1 MPNTSTGEPQALPT
15 NQTTPEQ
22 APGLEIASEQEV
34 SSTTSNVSQLIIQLP
49 DNIETTSETQLDGQP
64 RGINLLLN
72 EVEWDPVREILLL
85 PSGLELADIQTANG
99 TTEITLSDG
108 TRLII
113 EGHSSNP
120 PSIEIENQLLTAQEI
135 QTAFAAA
142 RNAEPSAGP
151 ETSSGAPSASEP
163 SSSNNEPQSPLPA
176 NDELIGSGNDFE
188 PISNVVQ
195 PAFPITPLL
204 LPSERNEEV
213 LEREFGNGTFEPDQ
227 QTTSTPDLSNPRV
240 TPAFFASNTDDVY
253 ESGLASGTAA
263 GQAATQTAGPMNIQS
278 GSSPLQTLEVCD
290 PIQNVWVDVTSGG
303 QIITPHGTYTITA
316 NPDGTYSWTY
326 TLSTSGDHSNSAQ
339 QDLLKVRVTNE
350 EGNQATG
357 DITINIVDDAP
368 LIDIADAPAT
378 IAEGNTLNST
388 WSLAPGADG
397 VTHVTISVPGEVD
410 QTISLSGN
418 TCATF
423 TLPKGILTVNPDG
436 TYSFE
441 AATNL
446 DNDDSQE
453 QTFTITATDAD
464 GDTTSDTQTITITDG
479 TSPTPPDNLPGEAV
493 DLILT
498 VNEAA
503 LDTTQDQNDLAA
515 GNITGSDPTSTAETD
530 VSSTLTFTAGS
541 DDLTTF
547 VFGDPSGITITNGD
561 ATLNVSWA
569 VSNGQLIGSINGTPA
584 IILALD
590 ASAIPAGQQGSVQV
604 TATLTDAFPHDASD
618 NPVKINGITINASDH
633 DGDTVTADIQV
644 NIINDAPLIDIT
656 DAPASVAEGNTLNS
670 TWSLNPGADGVTHIT
685 ISVPGEVDQ
694 TISLSGNTSATFA
707 LPKGTLTVN
716 PDGTYSFEAATNLDN
731 DDPQEHTFAITA
743 TDADGDTTS
752 DIQTIPITDGTS
764 PTPPDN
770 LPGETV
776 DLILTVN
783 EAALDTMQDQNDLA
797 GGNVTGSD
805 PTSPAE
811 TDISSTLT
819 FTAGSDDL
827 TTFAF
832 GDPSSITITNGDATL
847 NVSWAL
853 SNGQLIGSINGTP
866 AVVLALD
873 ASAIPAG
880 QQGSV
885 QVTATLTDAFPHD
898 ASENPIK
905 INGITINASD
915 HDGDM
920 VTADIQVNIID
931 DAPQLDIADTPASVA
946 EGNTLNGTWSLTSG
960 ADGITQITISVPGE
974 VDQTISLSGNT
985 SATFTLPTGTL
996 TVNPDG
1002 TYSFEAA
1009 TNLDNDNPQ
1018 EQTFTIT
1025 ATDFDGDTT
1034 TDTQTITITD
1044 GASPTPPDN
1053 LPGEAV
1059 DLILT
1064 VNEAA
1069 LDTTQDQTDLAAGN
1083 ITGSDPTSSAETDV
1097 SSTLT
1102 FTAGSDDLSTF
1113 AFGDPSGITITN
1125 GDATL
1130 NVSWAVSNGQLIGS
1144 INGRPAII
1152 LELDASDIPA
1162 GQQGSVQVTATLT
1175 DAFPHDASG
1184 DPIKIN
1190 GITINASDHDGDM
1203 VTADIQ
1209 VNIIDDAP
1217 QLDIADTPASV
1228 AEGDTLNG
1236 TWSLT
1241 SGADDVTD
1249 VTVSVSGEID
1259 QTISLSGNTSAT
1271 FTLPKGI
1278 LTVNPDG
1285 TYSFEAATNLDN
1297 NGPQEQTFTITATD
1311 ADGDTTSDTQTIKIT
1326 DGTNPF
1332 GGDIIALSLDE
1343 SALGDQVGNNEPTG
1357 DVIGSNP
1364 ASTAETQS
1372 DTLSFTAGS
1381 DNIISFTIE
1390 DTSSIEVRD
1399 DSGAVVTSINWAL
1412 SADKQTL
1419 TGSINGQNII
1429 QLALTG
1435 ASIAAGSTGS
1445 VQVTATLLAD
1455 FPHVTNGTSDFTI
1468 LGVPIVATDSDGSTA
1483 LGITNISIKDD
1494 NPDID
1499 ISDTQNVV
1507 TEGETISDTFSL
1519 SSGADGYAQVTVYTD
1534 VNNQHIVNLAPNT
1547 QTTLYTQQGE
1557 LTIHSDGT
1565 WEFTADTGLDFPQ
1578 NQTLQFF
1585 ISVEDGDGDTDTDSH
1600 LISIK
1605 QAAPPILGTSGD
1617 DVLTGTQ
1624 TSELIKGLD
1633 GDDHITGMEGRDK
1646 IAGMGGR
1653 DTLEGGADSDTFVL
1667 DLSNLTIADLIT
1679 DYDSSGD
1686 DADRLDVTELIGSE
1700 QVTQQNVGDYFQL
1713 SGGVLSFDQDGAGT
1727 NHHMVQVMEFS
1738 SPPAQLELIVDE
1750 NQAPLIVTA

>member
-1 MPNTSTGEPQALPT
+1 MPNTRTGEPQALPS

-22 APGLEIASEQEV
+22 APGLKNASQQEA

-64 RGINLLLN
+64 RGMNLLLN

-113 EGHSSNP
+113 EGHSNNP

-135 QTAFAAA
+135 QTAFTAA

-163 SSSNNEPQSPLPA
+163 SSDNHEPQSPLPA

-188 PISNVVQ
+188 PISIVVQ

-204 LPSERNEEV
+204 LPSELNEEV
-213 LEREFGNGTFEPDQ
+213 LEREFGDGTFEPDQ

-240 TPAFFASNTDDVY
+240 TPAFFAGNTDDVY

-290 PIQNVWVDVTSGG
+290 PIQNVWVDVTNGG
-303 QIITPHGTYTITA
+303 QITTSHGTYAITV
-316 NPDGTYSWTY
+316 NPDGTYNWTY

-357 DITINIVDDAP
+357 DITINILDDTP

-378 IAEGNTLNST
+378 VAEGNTLAST
-388 WSLAPGADG
+388 WSLASGADG
-397 VTHVTISVPGEVD
+397 VNHVTISVPREAN
-410 QTISLSGN
+410 QTISLSSN
-418 TCATF
+418 TSATF
-423 TLPKGILTVNPDG
+423 TLPKGILTINSDG

-446 DNDDSQE
+446 DHDDPQE

-464 GDTTSDTQTITITDG
+464 GDTTSDTQTITIIDG

-493 DLILT
+493 DLILI

-503 LDTTQDQNDLAA
+503 LDTTQDQTDLAA
-515 GNITGSDPTSTAETD
+515 SNITGSNPTSTAETD
-530 VSSTLTFTAGS
+530 TSNTLTFTAGS
-541 DDLTTF
+541 DDLSTF
-547 VFGDPSGITITNGD
+547 IFGDPSGITITNGD
-561 ATLNVSWA
+561 AALNISWA
-569 VSNGQLIGSINGTPA
+569 ISNGQLIGSINGTPA

-590 ASAIPAGQQGSVQV
+590 ASAIPAGQQGSVKV
-604 TATLTDAFPHDASD
+604 TATLTDAFPHDASGD
-618 NPVKINGITINASDH
+618 PININGITID
-633 DGDTVTADIQV
+633 
-644 NIINDAPLIDIT
+644 
-656 DAPASVAEGNTLNS
+656 
-670 TWSLNPGADGVTHIT
+670 
-685 ISVPGEVDQ
+685 
-694 TISLSGNTSATFA
+694 
-707 LPKGTLTVN
+707 
-716 PDGTYSFEAATNLDN
+716 
-731 DDPQEHTFAITA
+731 
-743 TDADGDTTS
+743 
-752 DIQTIPITDGTS
+752 
-764 PTPPDN
+764 
-770 LPGETV
+770 
-776 DLILTVN
+776 
-783 EAALDTMQDQNDLA
+783 
-797 GGNVTGSD
+797 
-805 PTSPAE
+805 
-811 TDISSTLT
+811 
-819 FTAGSDDL
+819 
-827 TTFAF
+827 
-832 GDPSSITITNGDATL
+832 
-847 NVSWAL
+847 
-853 SNGQLIGSINGTP
+853 
-866 AVVLALD
+866 
-873 ASAIPAG
+873 
-880 QQGSV
+880 
-885 QVTATLTDAFPHD
+885 
-898 ASENPIK
+898 
-905 INGITINASD
+905 ASD

-920 VTADIQVNIID
+920 VTADIQINIID
-931 DAPQLDIADTPASVA
+931 DAPQLDIAETPASVA

-960 ADGITQITISVPGE
+960 ADG
-974 VDQTISLSGNT
+974 
-985 SATFTLPTGTL
+985 
-996 TVNPDG
+996 
-1002 TYSFEAA
+1002 
-1009 TNLDNDNPQ
+1009 
-1018 EQTFTIT
+1018 
-1025 ATDFDGDTT
+1025 
-1034 TDTQTITITD
+1034 
-1044 GASPTPPDN
+1044 
-1053 LPGEAV
+1053 
-1059 DLILT
+1059 
-1064 VNEAA
+1064 
-1069 LDTTQDQTDLAAGN
+1069 
-1083 ITGSDPTSSAETDV
+1083 
-1097 SSTLT
+1097 
-1102 FTAGSDDLSTF
+1102 
-1113 AFGDPSGITITN
+1113 
-1125 GDATL
+1125 
-1130 NVSWAVSNGQLIGS
+1130 
-1144 INGRPAII
+1144 
-1152 LELDASDIPA
+1152 
-1162 GQQGSVQVTATLT
+1162 
-1175 DAFPHDASG
+1175 
-1184 DPIKIN
+1184 
-1190 GITINASDHDGDM
+1190 
-1203 VTADIQ
+1203 
-1209 VNIIDDAP
+1209 
-1217 QLDIADTPASV
+1217 
-1228 AEGDTLNG
+1228 
-1236 TWSLT
+1236 
-1241 SGADDVTD
+1241 VTD
-1249 VTVSVSGEID
+1249 VTVSISGEID
-1259 QTISLSGNTSAT
+1259 QTVSLSGNTPAI
-1271 FTLPKGI
+1271 FDMPKGI

-1357 DVIGSNP
+1357 DVIGSKP

-1381 DNIISFTIE
+1381 DNIISFTIG

-1412 SADKQTL
+1412 SADKQTF

-1429 QLALTG
+1429 QLALIS
-1435 ASIAAGSTGS
+1435 ASIAAGTTGS

-1468 LGVPIVATDSDGSTA
+1468 LGVPIVATDTDGSTA

-1507 TEGETISDTFSL
+1507 TEGETINDTFSL

-1534 VNNQHIVNLAPNT
+1534 VNDQHIVNLAPNT
-1547 QTTLYTQQGE
+1547 QTTLNTQQGE

-1605 QAAPPILGTSGD
+1605 QAASPILGTSGD

-1633 GDDHITGMEGRDK
+1633 GDDHISGMEGRDK

-1727 NHHMVQVMEFS
+1727 NHNIVQVMEFS

>member
-22 APGLEIASEQEV
+22 APDLENGSQQEA
-34 SSTTSNVSQLIIQLP
+34 SSTAPNISQLIIQLP
-49 DNIETTSETQLDGQP
+49 DNIETTSETLLDGQP
-64 RGINLLLN
+64 LGMTLLLN

-99 TTEITLSDG
+99 TTKITLSDG

-113 EGHSSNP
+113 EGHSNNP

-188 PISNVVQ
+188 PISIVVQ

-204 LPSERNEEV
+204 LPSELNEEV
-213 LEREFGNGTFEPDQ
+213 FEREFGDDTFEPDQ
-227 QTTSTPDLSNPRV
+227 QTTSAPDLSNPRV
-240 TPAFFASNTDDVY
+240 TPAFFAGNTDDVY

-316 NPDGTYSWTY
+316 NPDGTYNWAY

-357 DITINIVDDAP
+357 DITINILDDIP

-378 IAEGNTLNST
+378 IAEGNTLTST
-388 WSLAPGADG
+388 WSLASGADG
-397 VTHVTISVPGEVD
+397 VTHVTISVPGEAN
-410 QTISLSGN
+410 QTVSLSGN
-418 TCATF
+418 TPATF

-446 DNDDSQE
+446 DNNGPQE

-464 GDTTSDTQTITITDG
+464 GDTTTDTQTITITDG
-479 TSPTPPDNLPGEAV
+479 ISPTPPDNLPGEAV
-493 DLILT
+493 GLILT

-515 GNITGSDPTSTAETD
+515 ANITGSDPTSTAETD

-604 TATLTDAFPHDASD
+604 T
-618 NPVKINGITINASDH
+618 G
-633 DGDTVTADIQV
+633 
-644 NIINDAPLIDIT
+644 
-656 DAPASVAEGNTLNS
+656 
-670 TWSLNPGADGVTHIT
+670 
-685 ISVPGEVDQ
+685 
-694 TISLSGNTSATFA
+694 
-707 LPKGTLTVN
+707 
-716 PDGTYSFEAATNLDN
+716 
-731 DDPQEHTFAITA
+731 
-743 TDADGDTTS
+743 
-752 DIQTIPITDGTS
+752 
-764 PTPPDN
+764 
-770 LPGETV
+770 
-776 DLILTVN
+776 
-783 EAALDTMQDQNDLA
+783 
-797 GGNVTGSD
+797 
-805 PTSPAE
+805 
-811 TDISSTLT
+811 
-819 FTAGSDDL
+819 
-827 TTFAF
+827 
-832 GDPSSITITNGDATL
+832 
-847 NVSWAL
+847 
-853 SNGQLIGSINGTP
+853 
-866 AVVLALD
+866 
-873 ASAIPAG
+873 
-880 QQGSV
+880 
-885 QVTATLTDAFPHD
+885 TLTDAFPHD

-915 HDGDM
+915 HDGDT
-920 VTADIQVNIID
+920 VTADIQINIID

-960 ADGITQITISVPGE
+960 ADGVTHVTVSVSGQ

-985 SATFTLPTGTL
+985 SATFTLPKGIL

-1018 EQTFTIT
+1018 EQAFTVT

-1175 DAFPHDASG
+1175 NAFPHDASG

-1190 GITINASDHDGDM
+1190 GITINASDHDGDI

-1209 VNIIDDAP
+1209 VNIIDDAPQLDIADTPASVAEGNTLNGTWSLTPGADGVTHITVSVSGEIDQTVSLSGNTPAIFDMPKGILTVNLDGTYSFEAATNLDNDGPQEQTFTITATDADGDTTSDTQTITIIDGTSPTPPDNLPGEAVNLILTVNEAALDTTQDQNDLAAGNITGSDSTSSAETDVSSTLTFTAGSDDLSTFAFGDPSGITNTNGDATLNVSWAVSNGQLIGSINGRSAIILELDASAIPAGQQGSVQVTATLTDAFPHDVSGDPIKINGITIDASDHDGDTVTADIQINIIDDAP

-1236 TWSLT
+1236 TWSLNP
-1241 SGADDVTD
+1241 GADGVTD
-1249 VTVSVSGEID
+1249 VTVSVSGEIN
-1259 QTISLSGNTSAT
+1259 QTVSLSGNTPT
-1271 FTLPKGI
+1271 IFDMPKGT

-1297 NGPQEQTFTITATD
+1297 NGSQEQTFTITATD

-1381 DNIISFTIE
+1381 DNIISFTIG
-1390 DTSSIEVRD
+1390 DTSNIEVRD
-1399 DSGAVVTSINWAL
+1399 DSGAVVASINWAL

-1435 ASIAAGSTGS
+1435 SSIAAGSTGS

-1468 LGVPIVATDSDGSTA
+1468 LGVPIVATDTDGSTA

-1519 SSGADGYAQVTVYTD
+1519 NSGADGYAQVTVYTD
-1534 VNNQHIVNLAPNT
+1534 VNDQHIVNLAPNT

-1617 DVLTGTQ
+1617 DVLTGIQ

-1633 GDDHITGMEGRDK
+1633 GDDHISGMEGRDK

-1686 DADRLDVTELIGSE
+1686 DADRLDVTELLGSE

-1727 NHHMVQVMEFS
+1727 NHNMLQVMEFS

>member
-22 APGLEIASEQEV
+22 APDLENGSQQEA
-34 SSTTSNVSQLIIQLP
+34 SSTAPNISQLIIQLP
-49 DNIETTSETQLDGQP
+49 DNIETTSETLLDGQP
-64 RGINLLLN
+64 RGMNLLLN

-99 TTEITLSDG
+99 TTEITLADG

-113 EGHSSNP
+113 EDHSSNP

-151 ETSSGAPSASEP
+151 ETSSSASNASEP
-163 SSSNNEPQSPLPA
+163 SSGNNEPQSPLPA

-188 PISNVVQ
+188 PISIVVQ
-195 PAFPITPLL
+195 PAFSITPLL

-213 LEREFGNGTFEPDQ
+213 LEREFGDGTFEPNQ

-240 TPAFFASNTDDVY
+240 TPAFFAGNTDDVY

-290 PIQNVWVDVTSGG
+290 PIQNVWIDVTSGG
-303 QIITPHGTYTITA
+303 QIITPHGTYTITI
-316 NPDGTYSWTY
+316 NPDGTYSWAY
-326 TLSTSGDHSNSAQ
+326 TLNTSGDHSNSTP

-357 DITINIVDDAP
+357 DITINIVDDIP

-378 IAEGNTLNST
+378 VAEGNTLNGT
-388 WSLAPGADG
+388 WSLASGADG
-397 VTHVTISVPGEVD
+397 VTHVTISIPGEAN

-418 TCATF
+418 TPATF
-423 TLPKGILTVNPDG
+423 TLPKGTLTVNPDG

-446 DNDDSQE
+446 DNDDPQE
-453 QTFTITATDAD
+453 QSFTITAIDAD

-479 TSPTPPDNLPGEAV
+479 ISPTPPDNLPGEAV
-493 DLILT
+493 GLILT

-515 GNITGSDPTSTAETD
+515 ANITGSDPTSTAETD

-561 ATLNVSWA
+561 ATLNVSWT

-590 ASAIPAGQQGSVQV
+590 ASAIPAGQQGSAQV
-604 TATLTDAFPHDASD
+604 TATLTNAFPHDVSGD
-618 NPVKINGITINASDH
+618 PININGITIDASDH
-633 DGDTVTADIQV
+633 DGDTITADIQI
-644 NIINDAPLIDIT
+644 NIIDDAPQLDIADT
-656 DAPASVAEGNTLNS
+656 PTSVAEGNTLNG
-670 TWSLNPGADGVTHIT
+670 TWTLTSGADGVTHVT
-685 ISVPGEVDQ
+685 VSVSGEVDQ
-694 TISLSGNTSATFA
+694 TISLSGNTPATFT

-716 PDGTYSFEAATNLDN
+716 PDGTYS
-731 DDPQEHTFAITA
+731 I
-743 TDADGDTTS
+743 
-752 DIQTIPITDGTS
+752 
-764 PTPPDN
+764 
-770 LPGETV
+770 
-776 DLILTVN
+776 
-783 EAALDTMQDQNDLA
+783 
-797 GGNVTGSD
+797 
-805 PTSPAE
+805 
-811 TDISSTLT
+811 
-819 FTAGSDDL
+819 
-827 TTFAF
+827 
-832 GDPSSITITNGDATL
+832 
-847 NVSWAL
+847 
-853 SNGQLIGSINGTP
+853 
-866 AVVLALD
+866 
-873 ASAIPAG
+873 
-880 QQGSV
+880 
-885 QVTATLTDAFPHD
+885 
-898 ASENPIK
+898 
-905 INGITINASD
+905 
-915 HDGDM
+915 
-920 VTADIQVNIID
+920 
-931 DAPQLDIADTPASVA
+931 
-946 EGNTLNGTWSLTSG
+946 
-960 ADGITQITISVPGE
+960 
-974 VDQTISLSGNT
+974 
-985 SATFTLPTGTL
+985 
-996 TVNPDG
+996 
-1002 TYSFEAA
+1002 EAA

-1130 NVSWAVSNGQLIGS
+1130 NVSWTVSNGQLIGS
-1144 INGRPAII
+1144 INGTPAII

-1175 DAFPHDASG
+1175 DAFPHDAS
-1184 DPIKIN
+1184 DNPVKIN
-1190 GITINASDHDGDM
+1190 GITINASDHDGDT

-1209 VNIIDDAP
+1209 INIIDDAP
-1217 QLDIADTPASV
+1217 QLDIAETPASV

-1236 TWSLT
+1236 TWSLNP
-1241 SGADDVTD
+1241 GADGVTD
-1249 VTVSVSGEID
+1249 VTVSVSGEIN
-1259 QTISLSGNTSAT
+1259 QTVSLSGNAPAI
-1271 FTLPKGI
+1271 FDMPKGT

-1297 NGPQEQTFTITATD
+1297 DDPQEQSFTITATD

-1381 DNIISFTIE
+1381 DNIISFTIG

-1419 TGSINGQNII
+1419 TGSINGQNTI

-1435 ASIAAGSTGS
+1435 SSIAAGFTGS
-1445 VQVTATLLAD
+1445 VQVNATLLAD

-1468 LGVPIVATDSDGSTA
+1468 LGVPIVATDTDGSTA

-1519 SSGADGYAQVTVYTD
+1519 NSGADGYAQVTVYTD
-1534 VNNQHIVNLAPNT
+1534 VNDQHIVNLAPNT

-1565 WEFTADTGLDFPQ
+1565 WEFTANTGLDFPQ

-1585 ISVEDGDGDTDTDSH
+1585 ISVEDEDGDTDTDSH

-1633 GDDHITGMEGRDK
+1633 GDDHISGMEGRDK

-1738 SPPAQLELIVDE
+1738 SPPAQLELIMDE

>member
-1 MPNTSTGEPQALPT
+1 MPNTKTGEPQALPS

-22 APGLEIASEQEV
+22 APGLENASQQEA

-64 RGINLLLN
+64 RGMNLLLN

-113 EGHSSNP
+113 EGHSNNP

-163 SSSNNEPQSPLPA
+163 SSDNHEPQSPLPA

-188 PISNVVQ
+188 PISIVVQ

-204 LPSERNEEV
+204 LPSELNEEV
-213 LEREFGNGTFEPDQ
+213 LEREFGDGTFEPDQ

-240 TPAFFASNTDDVY
+240 TPAFFAGNTDDVY

-290 PIQNVWVDVTSGG
+290 PIQNVWVDVTNGG
-303 QIITPHGTYTITA
+303 QVTTSHGTYAITV
-316 NPDGTYSWTY
+316 NPDGTYNWTY

-357 DITINIVDDAP
+357 DITINILDDTP

-378 IAEGNTLNST
+378 VAEGNTLAST
-388 WSLAPGADG
+388 WSLASGADG
-397 VTHVTISVPGEVD
+397 VNHVTISVPREAN
-410 QTISLSGN
+410 QTISLSSN
-418 TCATF
+418 TSATF
-423 TLPKGILTVNPDG
+423 TLPKGILTINSDG

-446 DNDDSQE
+446 DHDDPQE

-464 GDTTSDTQTITITDG
+464 GDTTSDTQTITIIDG

-493 DLILT
+493 DLILI

-503 LDTTQDQNDLAA
+503 LDTTQDQTDLAA
-515 GNITGSDPTSTAETD
+515 SNITGSNPTSTAETD
-530 VSSTLTFTAGS
+530 TSNTLTFTAGS
-541 DDLTTF
+541 DDLSTF
-547 VFGDPSGITITNGD
+547 IFGDPSGITITNGD
-561 ATLNVSWA
+561 AALNISWA
-569 VSNGQLIGSINGTPA
+569 ISNGQLIGSINGTPA

-590 ASAIPAGQQGSVQV
+590 ASAIPAGQQGSVKV
-604 TATLTDAFPHDASD
+604 TATLTDAFPHDASGD
-618 NPVKINGITINASDH
+618 PININGITIDASDH
-633 DGDTVTADIQV
+633 DGDMVTADIQI
-644 NIINDAPLIDIT
+644 NIIDDAPQLDIAET
-656 DAPASVAEGNTLNS
+656 PASVAEGNTLNG
-670 TWSLNPGADGVTHIT
+670 TWSLTSGADGITHVT

-694 TISLSGNTSATFA
+694 TISLSGSTSATFT
-707 LPKGTLTVN
+707 LPKGILTVN
-716 PDGTYSFEAATNLDN
+716 PDSTYSFEAATNLDN
-731 DDPQEHTFAITA
+731 DDPQEQSFTITA

-752 DIQTIPITDGTS
+752 DTQTIKITDGTS

-776 DLILTVN
+776 DLILTVS
-783 EAALDTMQDQNDLA
+783 EAALDTTQDQNDLA
-797 GGNVTGSD
+797 AANITSSD
-805 PTSPAE
+805 PTNTTE
-811 TDISSTLT
+811 TDVSNTLI

-827 TTFAF
+827 TAFSF
-832 GDPSSITITNGDATL
+832 GDPSGITITNGEAAL
-847 NVSWAL
+847 NISWVI

-866 AVVLALD
+866 AIILALD

-880 QQGSV
+880 QQGSI

-898 ASENPIK
+898 ASGDPIK
-905 INGITINASD
+905 INGITIDASD
-915 HDGDM
+915 HDGDT
-920 VTADIQVNIID
+920 VTADIQVNIIN

-960 ADGITQITISVPGE
+960 ADG
-974 VDQTISLSGNT
+974 
-985 SATFTLPTGTL
+985 
-996 TVNPDG
+996 
-1002 TYSFEAA
+1002 
-1009 TNLDNDNPQ
+1009 
-1018 EQTFTIT
+1018 
-1025 ATDFDGDTT
+1025 
-1034 TDTQTITITD
+1034 
-1044 GASPTPPDN
+1044 
-1053 LPGEAV
+1053 
-1059 DLILT
+1059 
-1064 VNEAA
+1064 
-1069 LDTTQDQTDLAAGN
+1069 
-1083 ITGSDPTSSAETDV
+1083 
-1097 SSTLT
+1097 
-1102 FTAGSDDLSTF
+1102 
-1113 AFGDPSGITITN
+1113 
-1125 GDATL
+1125 
-1130 NVSWAVSNGQLIGS
+1130 
-1144 INGRPAII
+1144 
-1152 LELDASDIPA
+1152 
-1162 GQQGSVQVTATLT
+1162 
-1175 DAFPHDASG
+1175 
-1184 DPIKIN
+1184 
-1190 GITINASDHDGDM
+1190 
-1203 VTADIQ
+1203 
-1209 VNIIDDAP
+1209 
-1217 QLDIADTPASV
+1217 
-1228 AEGDTLNG
+1228 
-1236 TWSLT
+1236 
-1241 SGADDVTD
+1241 VTD
-1249 VTVSVSGEID
+1249 VTVSISGEID
-1259 QTISLSGNTSAT
+1259 QTVSLSGNTPAI
-1271 FTLPKGI
+1271 FDMPKGI

-1357 DVIGSNP
+1357 DVIGSKP

-1381 DNIISFTIE
+1381 DNIISFTIG

-1412 SADKQTL
+1412 SADKQTF

-1429 QLALTG
+1429 QLALTS
-1435 ASIAAGSTGS
+1435 ASIAAGTTGS

-1468 LGVPIVATDSDGSTA
+1468 LGVPIVATDTDGSTA

-1534 VNNQHIVNLAPNT
+1534 VNDQHIVNLAPNT
-1547 QTTLYTQQGE
+1547 QTTLNTQQGE

-1605 QAAPPILGTSGD
+1605 QAASPILGTSGD

-1633 GDDHITGMEGRDK
+1633 GDDHISGMEGRDK

-1727 NHHMVQVMEFS
+1727 THNIVQVMEFS